1 MLVSR
6 RHSKLDVP
14 AYSVSADRWKDFD
27 PIMFITVLVLL
38 GFGVLSIWSA
48 VGLPH
53 PIQELNNEGTKQAG
67 FGVIGIG
74 LMLIFSAID
83 YRYLQAVT
91 WPLYAF
97 GILLLVAVQSPL
109 GVTIA
114 GAQNWFDI
122 GITLIQPSEFTKITT
137 ILALSAFVA
146 SQGEEMKRLSNFII
160 AALIVGLPAG
170 LILIGPDLGQTMVYI
185 ALWGSSLLVMR
196 TSRLWILGVVISLPV
211 IVWFAWEF
219 VLQQYQKTRFL
230 VSFNPDIDPL
240 GGGYQIIQ
248 ARIAIGAGGMFGEG
262 IRGGTQS
269 TLNLVGVTE
278 SDFIFAHASGMFGFV
293 GMVGLIIAEAIL
305 LWRCIQ
311 TAEISRDHFGQMIA
325 IATTGVLF
333 FQATLNIGMNVGL
346 MPVAGITLPFVSAGV
361 SSLWTFMVLIGI
373 LQSIRMHHRKLGFQ
387 PL

>member
-1 MLVSR
+1 MLASR
-6 RHSKLDVP
+6 SRNHKLEVP
-14 AYSVSADRWKDFD
+14 AYSVSSDRWKDFD
-27 PIMFITVLVLL
+27 PMLFITVLVLL

-53 PIQELNNEGTKQAG
+53 PATFNEGTKQAVY
-67 FGVIGIG
+67 GVVGIG
-74 LMLIFSAID
+74 MMILFASLD

-91 WPLYAF
+91 WPLYGF

-122 GITLIQPSEFTKITT
+122 GFTLIQPSEFTKITT
-137 ILALSAFVA
+137 ILALSSFVA
-146 SQGEEMKRLSNFII
+146 TQGEEMKRFSNFVI

-185 ALWGSSLLVMR
+185 ALWGSALIVMR
-196 TSRLWILGVVISLPV
+196 TSRLWLIGVVLSLPLV
-211 IVWFAWEF
+211 IWFAWEF
-219 VLQQYQKTRFL
+219 VLEPYQKTRFL
-230 VSFNPDIDPL
+230 VSYDPGSDPL
-240 GGGYQIIQ
+240 GAGYQIDQ
-248 ARIAIGAGGMFGEG
+248 ARIAIGAGGLLGEG

-278 SDFIFAHASGMFGFV
+278 SDFIFAHASGMFGFI
-293 GMVGLIIAEAIL
+293 GMVGLMIAQVIL
-305 LWRCIQ
+305 LWRCIKV
-311 TAEISRDHFGQMIA
+311 AEISRDHFGQMIA
-325 IATTGVLF
+325 ISTTGVIF

-361 SSLWTFMVLIGI
+361 SSLWTFMILIGI